1 MAKGKGK
8 GKSASS
14 RSTALAPVAP
24 LAPVAASEGGAV
36 TTAALLAQF
45 RPVRSVIL
53 PALNLGVGQPR
64 VLYIKDAMRV
74 STVKADPKKK
84 GEEAREKPATVCTVA
99 DMQTGE
105 EFTLLVPAVMEGNLR
120 EAYPQDGYVGK
131 AFLCEKK
138 PKRAGKRYF
147 DFALIEVAI
156 QTTAANE

>member
-1 MAKGKGK
+1 MAKGNR
-8 GKSASS
+8 KSARSN
-14 RSTALAPVAP
+14 STAVAPVAP
-24 LAPVAASEGGAV
+24 QSAPVASEGRSAV
-36 TTAALLAQF
+36 AAALLAKF

-53 PALNLGVGQPR
+53 PALNLGIGEPR

-120 EAYPQDGYVGK
+120 EAYPDDGYIHK
-131 AFLCEKK
+131 AFYCEKK
-138 PKRAGKRYF
+138 PKRPGKRYF
-147 DFALIEVAI
+147 DFALVEVAI
-156 QTTAANE
+156 QTTAAE